1 MDSTII
7 VALIGVVSTFITY
20 FLTKR
25 KYNAEV
31 SSKEIENMSSSFD
44 LYKKMTNETITA
56 QNKKIELLQRENS
69 ELKEQV
75 NHLQL
80 QIASLLDAICYD
92 TTCKLRRA
100 NFPMNKEDK

>member
-7 VALIGVVSTFITY
+7 VALIGAVATLLTY

-80 QIASLLDAICYD
+80 QIASLLDAI
-92 TTCKLRRA
+92 
-100 NFPMNKEDK
+100 

>member
-80 QIASLLDAICYD
+80 QIASLLDAI
-92 TTCKLRRA
+92 
-100 NFPMNKEDK
+100 

>member
-7 VALIGVVSTFITY
+7 VALIGAVSTLLTY

-44 LYKKMTNETITA
+44 LY
-56 QNKKIELLQRENS
+56 
-69 ELKEQV
+69 
-75 NHLQL
+75 
-80 QIASLLDAICYD
+80 
-92 TTCKLRRA
+92 
-100 NFPMNKEDK
+100 